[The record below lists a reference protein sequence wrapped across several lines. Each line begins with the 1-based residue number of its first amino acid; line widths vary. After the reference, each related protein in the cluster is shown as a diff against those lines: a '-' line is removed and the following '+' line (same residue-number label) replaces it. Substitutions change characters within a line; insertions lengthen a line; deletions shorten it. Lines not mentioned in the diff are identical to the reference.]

1 MAPIPLNAVDK
12 VEILTLQDNYI
23 DITAM
28 DNTAVVTRALP
39 VKDGQ
44 VKASVIAE
52 HGFSAV
58 VHTTVNGNTKTL
70 LFDFGFSEDGAARN
84 ADTLN
89 VDMTQVDAAVL
100 SHGHSDHTGGMER
113 LAAMIG
119 RKGTPLFLHPSAFKN
134 PRYLKFGEQF
144 KVYFP
149 EISRE
154 RLTGAGWKRMETKA
168 PSLMMDGECLFLG
181 EVPKRNDF
189 EKGFPLAHFME
200 GGVEKWDAIEDDT
213 AIVMNLKGKGLV
225 ILSGCA
231 HAGIINTV
239 SYAREVT
246 GIDQVHVIMGGFH
259 LSGPLFEPII
269 EQTTQELNKVNPR
282 HIIPCH
288 CTGRKAIMHMEKE
301 MPEQFILNM
310 AGTKLTFVS

>member
-1 MAPIPLNAVDK
+1 MDPIPLNAVDK

-23 DITAM
+23 DLTAM
-28 DNTAVVTRALP
+28 DNTAVVTRAMP
-39 VKDGQ
+39 VKDGK
-44 VKASVIAE
+44 VKASVLAE
-52 HGFSAV
+52 HGFAAV
-58 VHTTVNGNTKTL
+58 VNMTANAKTKTL

-100 SHGHSDHTGGMER
+100 SLGHSDHTGGLER

-134 PRYLKFGEQF
+134 PRYLKFDEQF

-149 EISRE
+149 ELSRN
-154 RLTGAGWKRMETKA
+154 RLLEAGWELMETKA
-168 PSLMMDGECLFLG
+168 LSLMMDGDCLFLG

-189 EKGFPLAHFME
+189 EKGLPLAHFVE

-246 GIDQVHVIMGGFH
+246 GIEQIHAVMGGFH

-269 EQTTQELNKVNPR
+269 DRTTQELNKLKPK

-301 MPEQFILNM
+301 MAEQFILNM
-310 AGTKLTFVS
+310 SGTKLTFAS